1 MSGAFDAAAQAAFTL
16 GGPVALL
23 KLVALEHRAAT
34 CPLCKGHAGKWTWN
48 RQRARSAWL
57 ACMFCAGKGH
67 VGPDLANARLADIA
81 VAQGE
86 A

>member
-34 CPLCKGHAGKWTWN
+34 
-48 RQRARSAWL
+48 
-57 ACMFCAGKGH
+57 
-67 VGPDLANARLADIA
+67 
-81 VAQGE
+81 
-86 A
+86 